1 MGITINLRGTGGAGK
16 TEFVRRILG
25 DYGWKR
31 HEPGPVEAIRQR
43 GRRRPIAYR
52 APHPAEGR
60 PLLVPGHYEATCG
73 GCDTI
78 TVRDGGLEAVFRLAA
93 EHAATGH
100 DVLLEG
106 LHLSADHELTA
117 AYAARHP
124 LHVVWLDTPAE
135 ACVRHLLARRRS
147 GRAAEAATAA
157 KIAAERE
164 AIARACERLSA
175 VAAVEALGFE
185 AALARVRGLLGLPQ
199 APRRDPAWGKSAE
212 SCGGFIFG

>member
-1 MGITINLRGTGGAGK
+1 MSITINLRGTGGAGK

-31 HEPGPVEAIRQR
+31 HDPGPVEPIRWG

-52 APHPAEGR
+52 APHPAGGR

-73 GCDTI
+73 GCDTVTI
-78 TVRDGGLEAVFRLAA
+78 RDGGLQGVFRFAA
-93 EHAATGH
+93 EHAAAGH

-106 LHLSADHELTA
+106 LHLSAEHKLTA

-124 LHVVWLDTPAE
+124 LHVVWLDTPPE

-157 KIAAERE
+157 TVAAERE

-175 VAAVEALGFE
+175 VADVEALGFDE
-185 AALARVRGLLGLPQ
+185 ALARVRGLLGLCEG
-199 APRRDPAWGKSAE
+199 RPAARGRGE
-212 SCGGFIFG
+212 PDSCGRFIFG